1 MADQA
6 ENLRRLAR
14 AQLAW
19 REMTDRPPETE
30 VEAACRQ
37 KKRDGPIIR
46 VFSMARLKPAARAI
60 R

>member
-19 REMTDRPPETE
+19 REMTQQAPEAEGPTR
-30 VEAACRQ
+30 RQ
-37 KKRDGPIIR
+37 TKRDGRAVR
-46 VFSMARLKPAARAI
+46 VFSTVRLKPVGWVVR
-60 R
+60 

>member
-14 AQLAW
+14 ARLAW
-19 REMTDRPPETE
+19 REAAETPPETE
-30 VEAACRQ
+30 PATDQRQ
-37 KKRDGPIIR
+37 KKHDGPIIR
-46 VFSMARLKPAARAI
+46 VFSMARLKAAARPI

>member
-19 REMTDRPPETE
+19 REMRDKPPETDDG
-30 VEAACRQ
+30 AALRET
-37 KKRDGPIIR
+37 KRDGPIIR
-46 VFSMARLKPAARAI
+46 IFSMARLKPSVRAV